1 VYLHIIINKFKKKK
15 EKEKESMIPTSFI
28 RSGIIGYIIFYTT
41 TELKIILSVKNTRV
55 SQQLSNDL

>member
-1 VYLHIIINKFKKKK
+1 
-15 EKEKESMIPTSFI
+15 MIPTSFI